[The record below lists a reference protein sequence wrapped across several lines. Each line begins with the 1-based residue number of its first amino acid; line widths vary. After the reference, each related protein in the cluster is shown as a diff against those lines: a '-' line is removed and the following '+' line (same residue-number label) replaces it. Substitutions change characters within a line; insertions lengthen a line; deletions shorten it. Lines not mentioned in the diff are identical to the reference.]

1 MLYEQGSR
9 IINAV
14 RYGSGFGTNRVV
26 LPDDFVVSNVDLAPT
41 IFDLVNATVPTEY
54 MMDGISWLD
63 EVQSAINGDDTTPE
77 TPCCEL
83 RYIDVKQSRSIVTAD
98 YQYIWRANDDVET
111 LGDVADLYENTH
123 DEQQLYDL
131 NADPDQQ
138 INLITDYES
147 YREDDSN
154 GSLSSTI
161 TTFQSLMRDYVDE
174 TCPLA
179 TGDGECVKPSYTF
192 CTEIL
197 SATVRA
203 SSLED
208 AESKFVS
215 NYPNCSFSEYYYWI
229 GVNGRSRI
237 KMEVCCADDEEDGA
251 VFPGD
256 YTAPS
261 GYSLYVIVTENEDTD
276 IVFESTDI
284 DTETDTDIDTVLSEE
299 VLKLADDGDS
309 VQNEDENSVPI
320 LILNTAHKLMISG
333 VMFII
338 LVIGCIGGRLWN
350 EFSKPKI
357 GGIRM
362 MKLEGIPS
370 EDESDISILEKE
382 EKQ

>member
-1 MLYEQGSR
+1 M
-9 IINAV
+9 
-14 RYGSGFGTNRVV
+14 
-26 LPDDFVVSNVDLAPT
+26 
-41 IFDLVNATVPTEY
+41 
-54 MMDGISWLD
+54 
-63 EVQSAINGDDTTPE
+63 
-77 TPCCEL
+77 

-111 LGDVADLYENTH
+111 LGDVADLYENTY

-237 KMEVCCADDEEDGA
+237 KMEVCCADDDEDGT

-261 GYSLYVIVTENEDTD
+261 GYALYVIEDEDIDFGSTD
-276 IVFESTDI
+276 IDSDADI
-284 DTETDTDIDTVLSEE
+284 DTETVLSE
-299 VLKLADDGDS
+299 VAMKIADDDDS
-309 VQNEDENSVPI
+309 MQTGDENSVPI
-320 LILNTAHKLMISG
+320 LILNTSHKLMISG
-333 VMFII
+333 VMLFVLI
-338 LVIGCIGGRLWN
+338 IGCIGGRLWN
-350 EFSKPKI
+350 ELSKPKI